1 MARDFRAFLTHTFY
15 SFLKITHTYYILYVG
30 AVPIRFAFYGQG
42 TGPIL
47 LDDVQ
52 CLGTETRLID
62 CPANTLTVHNCAH
75 SEDAGVQC
83 QFGNVYQH
91 YMYSV
96 NRTLLYVSLLQYIR
110 TMIACITQMYS
121 CPWTVIHLCCC

>member
-1 MARDFRAFLTHTFY
+1 MVSQDHTYISQDHTYILSFLKITHTFLKITHTY
-15 SFLKITHTYYILYVG
+15 YLFLKITHTYYILYVG
-30 AVPIRFAFYGQG
+30 AVPIRFAYYGQG

-62 CPANTLTVHNCAH
+62 CPANALTVHNCVH

-83 QFGNVYQH
+83 RFGKVYQH

-96 NRTLLYVSLLQYIR
+96 NRTLLYHYCNISG
-110 TMIACITQMYS
+110 
-121 CPWTVIHLCCC
+121 P